1 VPGGLPEVSQAWT
14 ADVSDY
20 IAAMSELIAS
30 TREAAAAVEELQHT
44 IDELHG
50 KTVNLGV
57 DTAAANAAAAV
68 NDLANAEFK
77 ANAAGQLQ
85 METTRLL
92 AESDEMLAGQEERLT
107 QAYADQARS
116 AALVIAANEALKD
129 AYTETT
135 AGQRLQAETAAML
148 AESEAME
155 ASSVDLVT
163 EAYGRQARD
172 AALLIAANKAINL
185 TTVDAATGEV
195 TAAAATDVLG
205 RAATRAYRP
214 WWAFGNNFLTVAHWV
229 VAGSA
234 EFLAVAVP
242 AAVALGA
249 GLLVAMQGAQ
259 NAGAHF
265 QALYDTT
272 ESLHAATGVTVGTVL
287 GLGHALQTAQ
297 DAANPGVYEVLGS
310 VLNDA
315 KQGFTSLAG
324 VGLQVVHMF
333 DEFAARVTVDLKSG
347 MGTQIQGLLSGMV
360 RDLQQFGQ
368 ILGNLGHALLNF
380 ASAMPGL
387 ARFLLAVADGIS
399 RVILAVSGAGALI
412 TFGMALEEMYRWGG
426 LVLGI
431 LARIGVA
438 LGGVEAAAATGF
450 ISKFG
455 AALQAVVVDGGMFIS
470 WIGRGLA
477 ALGEFSPELGA
488 AGEALKGFGQ
498 GIQQI
503 AEMSPLMVA
512 GWAAAGFALAAL
524 VVGLSRVKDA
534 TQQWITTTNQ
544 AIQTA
549 SAMNVIGDIAN
560 AFAQTTTR
568 ITAQQTALQSYS
580 GAWQAVG
587 KGVSDGISFLQALHN
602 PLGSAAQGLET
613 LSTKTSTLGSVVRSV
628 LAPIPIL
635 NALFGH
641 QAAGAELAASNI
653 ARLQAEQT
661 VLASTTRTVGSNI
674 GFLAGAFHT
683 SAVGAIAL
691 ASAAGVN
698 LTQGLLKGT
707 AAGQIAIQMINN
719 LKAGLGLM
727 QAPAGAVG
735 REMEAIGV
743 QSQLAATK
751 VQQANQAIDQFVAS
765 AVSGTSTWAAFR
777 ISLQGVS
784 QGALKLSGDSITAA
798 QNWQKFDGAV
808 TSGNAMLDTLR
819 TGMAEGVVSFHS
831 YSGAVKDTVA
841 MLLQFGGHNATAVKE
856 ASTLAQMIGGPDT
869 SSFKTL
875 ANWAGITGQKAGPQL
890 AAAMRQA
897 SAAMSN
903 LDQIA
908 KNLSVVVGSQLD
920 SAMASAITKA
930 SQVGPA
936 FQKWANDMASG
947 HASRAQLAGDV
958 NTINGRLS
966 EQAKMTEQATSVLNK
981 GTSGLKGYGD
991 AAKAAGNDVK
1001 QNTTDA
1007 TANAGEISRLSSE
1020 FSRASGP
1027 IKATGDAAR
1036 NTGTQFHATSGTTQ
1050 ELSGR
1055 MRDAGT
1061 AMQGTQ
1067 GHAVSLAGQ
1076 VRNAGTA
1083 AQAARA
1089 AYGTFNNELRNT
1101 VGAADGAR
1109 GAVSSASG
1117 AIRTLGSSA
1126 SAAAGQVRSL
1136 AAALASIHSV
1146 SATVS
1151 ISQVTTTS
1159 TVKAQHG
1166 GIIPGYMPGRDIVPA
1181 MLSPGEGIL
1190 NPYAVKMLGAGF
1202 VHWAN
1207 MTAERGGGGGTVN
1220 PAALRAGVSGPG
1232 GGGTAVI
1239 HNHIILDGREIATS
1253 VRRQDYAWSTRN
1265 SGVRSGLN
1273 IPGTR
1278 VG

>member
-1 VPGGLPEVSQAWT
+1 
-14 ADVSDY
+14 
-20 IAAMSELIAS
+20 MSKLIAS
-30 TREAAAAVEELQHT
+30 TKAAAAEVEALQRA

-50 KTVNLGV
+50 KQVNLGV
-57 DTAAANAAAAV
+57 DAEAANAAAAMH
-68 NDLANAEFK
+68 NLADSTDPVITAYRQLAAAEQEVGH
-77 ANAAGQLQ
+77 GQV
-85 METTRLL
+85 LL
-92 AESDEMLAGQEERLT
+92 
-107 QAYADQARS
+107 DQA
-116 AALVIAANEALKD
+116 L
-129 AYTETT
+129 
-135 AGQRLQAETAAML
+135 
-148 AESEAME
+148 
-155 ASSVDLVT
+155 
-163 EAYGRQARD
+163 
-172 AALLIAANKAINL
+172 
-185 TTVDAATGEV
+185 AATGISSRQASGGL
-195 TAAAATDVLG
+195 TAAAAAAGAAGGAAG
-205 RAATRAYRP
+205 RAWGP
-214 WWAFGNNFLTVAHWV
+214 WWAFGNNFLTVAHWI

-249 GLLVAMQGAQ
+249 GLVVAAQGAQ
-259 NAGAHF
+259 NAQAHF
-265 QALYDTT
+265 TALYDAT
-272 ESLHAATGVTVGTVL
+272 ESLHAATGVTIGTTL
-287 GLGHALQTAQ
+287 GMGHALQTAQ

-315 KQGFTSLAG
+315 KQGFTGLAG
-324 VGLQVVHMF
+324 TGLQVVHMF

-347 MGTQIQGLLSGMV
+347 MGTQIQGLLAGMV

-387 ARFLLAVADGIS
+387 AHFLLSVADGIS
-399 RVILAVSGAGALI
+399 SVIKAVSGAGALI

-426 LVLGI
+426 LALGV

-438 LGGVEAAAATGF
+438 LGGVAAAPAVGF

-455 AALQAVVVDGGMFIS
+455 AALQAVVIDGGMFIA

-477 ALGEFSPELGA
+477 ALGEFSPVAGA
-488 AGEALKGFGQ
+488 AGEALKGLGQ
-498 GIQQI
+498 SIQQI
-503 AEMSPLMVA
+503 AKMSPLMVA
-512 GWAAAGFALAAL
+512 GWAAAGFAVAAL

-587 KGVSDGISFLQALHN
+587 KGISGGISYLQALHN

-653 ARLQAEQT
+653 TRLSAEQT
-661 VLASTTRTVGSNI
+661 VLASTARTVGSNI

-707 AAGQIAIQMINN
+707 QAGQVAIQMINN

-751 VQQANQAIDQFVAS
+751 VQQANQALDQFVAS
-765 AVSGTSTWAAFR
+765 AAAGTGTWAKFR
-777 ISLQGVS
+777 TDLGASATALTHLGGSSL
-784 QGALKLSGDSITAA
+784 TAA
-798 QNWQKFDGAV
+798 QNWSRFDQALLD
-808 TSGNAMLDTLR
+808 GNQMLDTMR

-841 MLLQFGGHNATAVKE
+841 MLLQFGGHNKTAVAE
-856 ASTLAQMIGGPDT
+856 ASNLAQQIGGPDT
-869 SSFKTL
+869 NSFKTL
-875 ANWAGITGQKAGPQL
+875 ATWAGITGQKAGPQL

-903 LDQIA
+903 LDQVA

-947 HASRAQLAGDV
+947 HASRAQLASDV

-966 EQAKMTEQATSVLNK
+966 LQAKMTEQATSVLNK

-991 AAKAAGNDVK
+991 AAKTAGDAVK

-1007 TANAGEISRLSSE
+1007 TQNAGAISRLTSE
-1020 FSRASGP
+1020 FGKASGP
-1027 IKATGDAAR
+1027 IRTAGSATRD
-1036 NTGTQFHATSGTTQ
+1036 TGTQFRSTSGDASN
-1050 ELSGR
+1050 LSGR
-1055 MRDAGT
+1055 MHDAGA

-1067 GHAVSLAGQ
+1067 GHATSLSAQ

-1126 SAAAGQVRSL
+1126 SSAAAQVRSL
-1136 AAALASIHSV
+1136 ASALASIHSV

-1151 ISQVTTTS
+1151 ISQVTTVS

-1166 GIIPGYMPGRDIVPA
+1166 GIIPGYAPGSDIVPA

-1207 MTAERGGGGGTVN
+1207 TTAEHGGGGGGVVN
-1220 PAALRAGVSGPG
+1220 PAALRTGGSGLG
-1232 GGGTAVI
+1232 GGGGSAVI

-1253 VRRQDYAWSTRN
+1253 VRRIGYEWQTRN
-1265 SGVRSGLN
+1265 SGVRSGLS